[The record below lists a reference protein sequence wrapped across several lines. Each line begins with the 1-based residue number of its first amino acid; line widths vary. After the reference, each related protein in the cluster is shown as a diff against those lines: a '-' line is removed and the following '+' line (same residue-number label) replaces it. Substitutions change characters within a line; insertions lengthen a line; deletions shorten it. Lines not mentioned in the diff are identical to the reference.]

1 MKYVIIA
8 LTVVVIMHDI
18 SIHRLYRKFEILHS
32 FFDIT
37 IRQLEEYAS
46 KQTEKEFTAYDS
58 AKMSHNCIGIVENP
72 IKTTQQTKRS
82 NHDRN

>member
-1 MKYVIIA
+1 MKYAVIVLA
-8 LTVVVIMHDI
+8 VVVIMHDI

-37 IRQLEEYAS
+37 IRQLEKYAS

-72 IKTTQQTKRS
+72 IRTAQQMERS
-82 NHDRN
+82 E